1 MFLDK
6 LGLINTV
13 VSTKKENIAHTPESS
28 LKKIIPNKNINKDIP
43 GINRINATIE
53 FLINMKNSKLMY
65 ELYRLMEDQIQIYN
79 EYETYRVLELTS
91 EQFDI
96 FKRNNIKMEIFK
108 KEPFLVDSILVYQ
121 KRSINYKFFGS
132 ESEVN
137 KFILEY
143 DKKCESDKGLYFLT
157 SNVKGY
163 LGEGLYVCDRDDE
176 DSDCLFN
183 NLISDRLS
191 LISRSSDGYIYF
203 LEGEYSG
210 LVKKCI
216 LGDLE
221 GMYILVDSLIKKPVK
236 NREELYLYGEIDD
249 EEYTALTKDEELN
262 LKLQEN
268 LPDLNIKLSS
278 IDYEIIE
285 GAMG

>member
-1 MFLDK
+1 MFK
-6 LGLINTV
+6 LGLINNV
-13 VSTKKENIAHTPESS
+13 VSTKKENIVHTPESS
-28 LKKIIPNKNINKDIP
+28 LKKIIPNKNIYKDISV
-43 GINRINATIE
+43 INRINTTIE
-53 FLINMKNSKLMY
+53 FLINMKNTKLIY
-65 ELYRLMEDQIQIYN
+65 ELYGLMESQIQIYN
-79 EYETYRVLELTS
+79 EYETYRVLELTL

-96 FKRNNIKMEIFK
+96 FKRNNIEMEIFK
-108 KEPFLVDSILVYQ
+108 KEPFFVDSILVYQ
-121 KRSINYKFFGS
+121 KRSMNYKFFRS

-143 DKKCESDKGLYFLT
+143 DKKYESDKGLYFLT

-163 LGEGLYVCDRDDE
+163 LGKGLYVCDKDDE
-176 DSDCLFN
+176 NSDCLFN
-183 NLISDRLS
+183 NLISDRLG
-191 LISRSSDGYIYF
+191 LISRNSDGYIYF

-221 GMYILVDSLIKKPVK
+221 GMYILVDSLIKKPTK

-249 EEYTALTKDEELN
+249 EECTTLTKDEELN

-278 IDYEIIE
+278 VNYEVIE